1 MFIDIENYNGV
12 YGVNCNG
19 DVRNN
24 KTGRILKPNYGQH
37 YAYVTPSKNGK
48 AKRLNI
54 HRAVAIAFIPNPEN
68 KETVNHINGIKH
80 DNNVTNLEWA
90 TRSENEKH
98 AWATGLKTPSKKF
111 LKQVAENGR
120 KYSRAVIGTHKNT
133 GDIVEFPSAKAAA
146 RGLNGSQGNITY
158 CCQGKKKT
166 CYGYIWEYKNG

>member
-1 MFIDIENYNGV
+1 MFIDIEEYNGV
-12 YGVNCNG
+12 YGVNSKG

-24 KTGRILKPNYGQH
+24 STGRILKANYCQA
-37 YAYVTPSKNGK
+37 YAYVTPSKNNK

-54 HRAVAIAFIPNPEN
+54 HRAVAIAFIPNPEK

-80 DNNVTNLEWA
+80 DNRVENLEWA

-120 KYSRAVIGTHKNT
+120 KYSKSVVGIHKSTGEVI
-133 GDIVEFPSAKAAA
+133 EFPSATVAA
-146 RGLNGSQGNITY
+146 RNFNGSQGNITY

-166 CYGYIWEYKNG
+166 CYGYIWRYKNG